1 MDNKAKKAIILI
13 IAMLAIAGFR
23 TPVLA
28 ASPTFRL
35 MTQSDSADFIGRGES
50 WDCSNGPTY
59 QVSVAEASSSLVRFH
74 ITGPGTFSLD
84 LGFAS
89 PSDQNLI
96 PGLYSRA
103 MRLPFRGTA
112 SGLDING
119 NGRGCNSLTG
129 AFYVH
134 EYVFANGTVQKAAID
149 FVQICDTA
157 SDDINQ
163 DSPRL
168 VGSWRYNSTVPNSC
182 TTANCTAALA
192 NLHATSGG
200 SNTTNSSGVV
210 TSTITVSELPKA
222 DAYKAIVKIKTFAL
236 NEDYYLEDVSEGSG
250 VIISSQ
256 GLVLTNY
263 HVVLPKDDNDNP
275 FPDTAYNICL
285 VSDPNQPPDCS
296 YVAKLVAA
304 NEDTDVALLQIENV
318 AGLNTTNNFSFL
330 TINTQNNWPIGSEVI
345 ALGFPETGR
354 DTITMTKGILSGQL
368 EEAGITWLKTD
379 AAMAFGSSGG
389 AAIDENGQLIGL
401 TSEAS
406 VDAVGTLGYII
417 DIRSVAPW
425 IYANKNNSPK
435 ASALTDRMISLIQK
449 DKALAK
455 TNKFESNNPPF
466 SITKPNNWQFTYG
479 GENSLVIDEKTNKVG
494 GMVTIEFSPV
504 PYAMD
509 INNADTL
516 FRHFYY
522 GEILQSMLVSS
533 KSEDAVIGGRPA
545 KKFTLTV
552 EDASISF
559 YLIPVGSYV
568 FRVGYDYGQNNQD
581 KATVDNIIKSLVIDT
596 PAPRPEVT
604 EYANDD
610 LKIYLRGGDGWVF
623 EKKNSSKEP
632 LFIGYKLNKKTLAGL
647 QIETSDGTDKNL
659 SNEEYAQYLKNVTT
673 QGNIILQLVNLK
685 VEFLKSDPQFV
696 LNSELKNVIMIETVN
711 KSAADDQAS
720 SYERTYYI
728 RRGDKVIVVSL
739 VYYGSDKNEY
749 NAVASKFNKML
760 SSLSF
765 QGLAA
770 SSTSVAPSP
779 SGDNSVAVGNN
790 SALLKKLKGQII
802 LKVEDAGQAYYINPR
817 TLTMHYLGRPDDA
830 FKVMVSQGVGIK
842 NADLAKIPVALQY
855 LSGPDTDQ
863 DGLPDDFEAAI
874 GTDKTKKDTDGDGHD
889 DKSELAN
896 NYDPLGPG
904 KIAIDTKFAN
914 SHKGQIFIEVEH
926 KGESWYVNPSDG
938 RRYFLGRPADAF
950 NIMRRLGLGIANKDF
965 ASLQ

>member
-1 MDNKAKKAIILI
+1 MNNKAKKAIILMIAI
-13 IAMLAIAGFR
+13 IAIAGFR
-23 TPVLA
+23 TPALA

-35 MTQSDSADFIGRGES
+35 ITHSDAADFIGRGES

-59 QVSVAEASSSLVRFH
+59 QVSVTEASSSLVRFH

-89 PSDQNLI
+89 PSGQDLI

-112 SGLDING
+112 SGLEISG

-134 EYVFANGTVQKAAID
+134 EYVFANGVVQKAAID
-149 FVQICDTA
+149 FVQICDTS

-163 DSPRL
+163 ASPRL
-168 VGSWRYNSTVPNSC
+168 VGSWRYNSTVPDAC
-182 TTANCTAALA
+182 TTANCAVALA
-192 NLHATSGG
+192 NLHVTSGG
-200 SNTTNSSGVV
+200 SNTTGSSGVP
-210 TSTITVSELPKA
+210 TSTINVSELPKA
-222 DAYKAIVKIKTFAL
+222 DAYKAIVKVKTFVL
-236 NEDYYLEDVSEGSG
+236 DEDYYLRSISEGSG
-250 VIISSQ
+250 VIINNK

-263 HVVLPKDDNDNP
+263 HVILPKDDSGNP
-275 FPDTAYNICL
+275 FPDAAYNICI

-296 YVAKLVAA
+296 YTAKLVAA

-318 AGLNTTNNFSFL
+318 AGLNTTNNFPLL
-330 TINTQNNWPIGSEVI
+330 TLNTQNNWPMGSEVI

-368 EEAGITWLKTD
+368 DKAGITWLKTD
-379 AAMAFGSSGG
+379 AAIAFGSSGG

-406 VDAVGTLGYII
+406 VDTVGTLGYII

-425 IYANKNNSPK
+425 INANKNNSPK
-435 ASALTDRMISLIQK
+435 ASALIDRMISLIQK
-449 DKALAK
+449 NKALAK
-455 TNKFESNNPPF
+455 TNKFENNNPPF
-466 SITKPNNWQFTYG
+466 SITKPNNWQFTYN
-479 GENSLVIDEKTNKVG
+479 GENSLAIDEKTNEAG

-509 INNADTL
+509 INNVDAL
-516 FRHFYY
+516 FRHFYF
-522 GEILQSMLVSS
+522 GNILQSMLVFS

-552 EDASISF
+552 EDASMSF

-568 FRVGYDYGQNNQD
+568 FQLGYDYGQNNQD
-581 KATVDNIIKSLVIDT
+581 KVTVDNIIKSLVLGT
-596 PAPRPEVT
+596 PAPLPELT

-623 EKKNSSKEP
+623 QKKNNPEKP
-632 LFIGYKLNKKTLAGL
+632 LSIGYKLNKKTLANL
-647 QIETSDGTDKNL
+647 SITANNEAIKNL
-659 SNEEYAQYLKNVTT
+659 SNEEYAQYLKNVII
-673 QGNIILQLVNLK
+673 QGNVILQLINLK
-685 VEFLKSDPQFV
+685 VDFLKSNPQFV
-696 LNSELKNVIMIETVN
+696 LNNELKKVIMTETVT
-711 KSAADDQAS
+711 KLASDDQVL
-720 SYERTYYI
+720 SYERTYSI
-728 RRGDKVIVVSL
+728 RRGDKIIIVGLS
-739 VYYGSDKNEY
+739 YYGSDKNEY
-749 NAVASKFNKML
+749 NEVVSKFNKML

-770 SSTSVAPSP
+770 GSTSS
-779 SGDNSVAVGNN
+779 SGNNSVAAGSN

-830 FKVMVSQGVGIK
+830 FKVMASQGVGIK
-842 NADLAKIPVALQY
+842 NADLSKIPVALQY

-896 NYDPLGPG
+896 NYNPLGPG

-914 SHKGQIFIEVEH
+914 SHKGQIFLEVEH

-950 NIMRRLGLGIANKDF
+950 NIMRHLGLGVSNKDF
-965 ASLQ
+965 ASLE